1 MIKGLSLIY
10 SSLIHPLISNWLNNW
25 LIIFI
30 SRRTI
35 RGQCPNII
43 MYKGTVCPK
52 INIYQKIRKKENI
65 VVDLENKRRNYV
77 NFFLVYAAWNRE
89 SFEILINFF
98 ITRISLSLLIQ
109 RFFYFHWLHNYYI
122 EGMYYVINQ

>member
-52 INIYQKIRKKENI
+52 INIYQKIRKRKYRWIFGKKTDKLCQFFPCLCCMKPRVIWNPNFYFYKNI
-65 VVDLENKRRNYV
+65 VK
-77 NFFLVYAAWNRE
+77 
-89 SFEILINFF
+89 
-98 ITRISLSLLIQ
+98 TLLIQ
-109 RFFYFHWLHNYYI
+109 RCFHLHWLHNYYI
-122 EGMYYVINQ
+122 KGMYYVINQ